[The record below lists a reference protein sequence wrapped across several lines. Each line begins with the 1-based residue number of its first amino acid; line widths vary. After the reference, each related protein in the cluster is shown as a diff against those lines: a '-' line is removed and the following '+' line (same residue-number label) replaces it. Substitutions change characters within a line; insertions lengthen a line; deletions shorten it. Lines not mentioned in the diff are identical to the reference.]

1 VVATGRVAVVGG
13 SLGGLTSALLLR
25 DAGFDVT
32 IYERSGAE
40 LEQRGAGIGFL
51 PDASRYLSE
60 RAGVDLDD
68 ISISTDYIR
77 YFNRDGSIAHDI
89 EHRYRLSSW
98 NTVYRAL
105 LKCFGADR
113 YLLGRE
119 IVGRTEHADSVTV
132 HFSDGAD
139 TEVDLLVCADGITS
153 QFRAE
158 LVPKA
163 TRNYSGYV
171 GWRGMVPESQLDPSV
186 IGQLGDALS
195 YFVYANSHI
204 LVYPIPGLD
213 GSVERGGRLINFV
226 WYRNYLQGGDLDD
239 LLTDAGGAHR
249 DVSIPP
255 GLVSAH
261 HVDEM
266 RATALARLPKV
277 LADAVIAVARPFL
290 QVVYDVEVNSM
301 AFGRTCLVGDA
312 GWVARPHAAAGTAKA
327 AADGWALA
335 DALSHAP
342 SIPDALVV
350 FERKQLALGRQL
362 VDRTRR
368 IGTHSQVTNTWDP
381 RNPEMIFGLREPGR

>member
-1 VVATGRVAVVGG
+1 VVATSRVAVVGG

-60 RAGVDLDD
+60 RAGIDLDD
-68 ISISTDYIR
+68 ISISTDHIR
-77 YFNRDGSIAHDI
+77 YFNRDGTIAHDI

-98 NTVYRAL
+98 NTVYRSL
-105 LKCFGADR
+105 LSCFGPDR

-119 IVGRTEHADSVTV
+119 VVGRTERADVVTV
-132 HFSDGAD
+132 HFSDRS
-139 TEVDLLVCADGITS
+139 TVEVDLLVCADGITS
-153 QFRAE
+153 QFRSE
-158 LVPKA
+158 LVPNA

-186 IGQLGDALS
+186 VGQLGDALS
-195 YFVYANSHI
+195 YFIYANSHI

-213 GSVERGGRLINFV
+213 GSVESGNRLINFV

-239 LLTDAGGAHR
+239 LLTDTGGSRR

-266 RATALARLPKV
+266 RATARARLPKV
-277 LADAVIAVARPFL
+277 LADAVVAVERPFL
-290 QVVYDVEVNSM
+290 QVVYDVEVDAM

-312 GWVARPHAAAGTAKA
+312 GCVARPHAAAGTAKA
-327 AADGWALA
+327 AADGWALL
-335 DALSHAP
+335 DALSLAS
-342 SIPDALVV
+342 SIPEALIL
-350 FERKQLALGRQL
+350 FEREQLALGRQL

>member
-1 VVATGRVAVVGG
+1 MVGG
-13 SLGGLTSALLLR
+13 SLGGLTTALLLR

-68 ISISTDYIR
+68 ISISTDHIR
-77 YFNRDGSIAHDI
+77 YFNRDGTVAHDI
-89 EHRYRLSSW
+89 AHRYRLSSW
-98 NTVYRAL
+98 NTVYRSL
-105 LKCFGADR
+105 LRCFGTDR

-119 IVGRTEHADSVTV
+119 VVGRIENAESVSV
-132 HFSDGAD
+132 HFSDGTSTD
-139 TEVDLLVCADGITS
+139 IDLLVCADGITS

-158 LVPKA
+158 LVPNA
-163 TRNYSGYV
+163 TRQYAGYV
-171 GWRGMVPESQLDPSV
+171 AWRGMIPESQLEPSV
-186 IGQLGDALS
+186 VAALGDALS

-213 GSVERGGRLINFV
+213 GSVQTGGRLINFV
-226 WYRNYLQGGDLDD
+226 WYRNYLQGGDLED
-239 LLTDAGGAHR
+239 LLTDIGGAHR

-255 GLVSAH
+255 GLVSVH
-261 HVDEM
+261 HLDEM
-266 RATALARLPKV
+266 RATARARLPKV
-277 LADAVIAVARPFL
+277 LADAVVAVEQPFL
-290 QVVYDVEVNSM
+290 QVVYDVEVDAM

-312 GWVARPHAAAGTAKA
+312 GWVVRPHAAAGTAKA
-327 AADGWALA
+327 AADGWALVN
-335 DALSHAP
+335 ALSHA
-342 SIPDALVV
+342 SAIPEALVV
-350 FERKQLALGRQL
+350 FEREQLALGRQL
-362 VDRTRR
+362 LDRTRR

>member
-1 VVATGRVAVVGG
+1 VVAAGRVAVVGG

-32 IYERSGAE
+32 IYERSGTE

-60 RAGVDLDD
+60 RGGVDLDE
-68 ISISTDYIR
+68 ISISTDHIR
-77 YFNRDGSIAHDI
+77 YFNRDGTVAHDI
-89 EHRYRLSSW
+89 NHRYRLSSW

-105 LKCFGADR
+105 LRCFGPDR
-113 YLLGRE
+113 YRLGRE
-119 IVGRTEHADSVTV
+119 VVGRTEHPDAVTV
-132 HFSDGAD
+132 HFSDGTAED
-139 TEVDLLVCADGITS
+139 VDLLVCADGISS

-158 LVPKA
+158 LLPNA
-163 TRNYSGYV
+163 TRQYSGYV
-171 GWRGMVPESQLDPSV
+171 GWRGMVPESQLDPTV
-186 IGQLGDALS
+186 VHQLGDALS

-213 GSVERGGRLINFV
+213 GAVHVGGRLINFV
-226 WYRNYLQGGDLDD
+226 WYRNYLEGGDLDD
-239 LLTDAGGAHR
+239 LLTDAGGVRR

-255 GLVSAH
+255 GMMSAH
-261 HVDEM
+261 HVTEM
-266 RATALARLPKV
+266 RATARARLPKV
-277 LADAVIAVARPFL
+277 LADAVVAVEQPFL
-290 QVVYDVEVNSM
+290 QVVYDVEVDAM

-327 AADGWALA
+327 SADGWALV
-335 DALSHAP
+335 DALSHA
-342 SIPDALVV
+342 SNIPAALLA
-350 FERKQLALGRQL
+350 FEREQLALGRQL

>member
-1 VVATGRVAVVGG
+1 VVAAGRVAVVGG

-32 IYERSGAE
+32 IFERSGAE

-60 RAGVDLDD
+60 RAGVYLDD
-68 ISISTDYIR
+68 ISISTDHIR
-77 YFNRDGSIAHDI
+77 YFNRDGTIAHDI

-98 NTVYRAL
+98 NTVYRSL
-105 LKCFGADR
+105 LGCFGPDR

-119 IVGRTEHADSVTV
+119 VVGRTEHADSVMV
-132 HFSDGAD
+132 HFSDGASE
-139 TEVDLLVCADGITS
+139 EVDLLVCADGISS

-158 LVPKA
+158 LVPDA
-163 TRNYSGYV
+163 TRHYAGYV
-171 GWRGMVPESQLDPSV
+171 AWRGMIPESLLEPPV
-186 IGQLGDALS
+186 VAQLGDALS

-213 GSVERGGRLINFV
+213 GSVEPGGRLINFV

-239 LLTDAGGAHR
+239 LLTDTSGTRR
-249 DVSIPP
+249 DVSLPP
-255 GLVSAH
+255 GLVSSH

-266 RATALARLPKV
+266 RATARARLPKV
-277 LADAVIAVARPFL
+277 LADAVLAVEQPFL
-290 QVVYDVEVNSM
+290 QVVYDVEVDAM

-335 DALSHAP
+335 HALSQAR
-342 SIPDALVV
+342 SIPEALVA
-350 FERKQLALGRQL
+350 FERQQLSLGRQL
-362 VDRTRR
+362 LDRTRR

-381 RNPEMIFGLREPGR
+381 HNPEMIFGLREPGR

>member
-1 VVATGRVAVVGG
+1 MVTTGRVAVVGG

-32 IYERSGAE
+32 IYERSGTE

-68 ISISTDYIR
+68 ISISTDHIR
-77 YFNRDGSIAHDI
+77 YFNRDGTVAHDM

-98 NTVYRAL
+98 NTVYRSL
-105 LKCFGADR
+105 LKCFGPGR

-119 IVGRTEHADSVTV
+119 VIGRTEHPDSVTV
-132 HFSDGAD
+132 HFSDGATTD
-139 TEVDLLVCADGITS
+139 VDLLVCADGITS

-158 LVPKA
+158 LLPNA
-163 TRNYSGYV
+163 SRHYAGYV
-171 GWRGMVPESQLDPSV
+171 AWRGMVPERDLDRSV
-186 IGQLGDALS
+186 GAQLGDALS
-195 YFVYANSHI
+195 YFIYANSHI

-213 GSVERGGRLINFV
+213 GAVEPGGRLINFV

-261 HVDEM
+261 HVAEM
-266 RATALARLPKV
+266 RATACARLPKV
-277 LADAVIAVARPFL
+277 LADAVVAVELPFL
-290 QVVYDVEVNSM
+290 QVVYDVEVDAM

-327 AADGWALA
+327 AADGWALV
-335 DALSHAP
+335 DALSHAS

-350 FERKQLALGRQL
+350 FEREQLTLGRQL
-362 VDRTRR
+362 LDRTRR
-368 IGTHSQVTNTWDP
+368 IGAHSQVTNTWDP

>member
-1 VVATGRVAVVGG
+1 VVTTGRVAVVGG

-68 ISISTDYIR
+68 ISISTDHIR
-77 YFNRDGSIAHDI
+77 YFNRDGTIEHDI
-89 EHRYRLSSW
+89 EHSYRLSSW
-98 NTVYRAL
+98 NTVYRSL
-105 LKCFGADR
+105 LRCFGPDR

-119 IVGRTEHADSVTV
+119 VVGRTEHTDSVTV
-132 HFSDGAD
+132 HFSDGATTD
-139 TEVDLLVCADGITS
+139 VDLLVCADGITS

-158 LVPKA
+158 LVPSA
-163 TRNYSGYV
+163 TRHYAGYV
-171 GWRGMVPESQLDPSV
+171 AWRGMVPESQLDPSV
-186 IGQLGDALS
+186 GVALGDALS

-213 GSVERGGRLINFV
+213 GSVELGGRLINFV

-239 LLTDAGGAHR
+239 LLTDTSGTRR

-255 GLVSAH
+255 GMVSAH
-261 HVDEM
+261 HVAEM
-266 RATALARLPKV
+266 RATAAARLPKV
-277 LADAVIAVARPFL
+277 LADAVVAVEQPFL
-290 QVVYDVEVNSM
+290 QVVYDVEVDAM

-327 AADGWALA
+327 AADGWALV
-335 DALSHAP
+335 DALSNAS
-342 SIPDALVV
+342 SIPEALVV
-350 FERKQLALGRQL
+350 FEQEQLALGRQL
-362 VDRTRR
+362 LDRTRR
-368 IGTHSQVTNTWDP
+368 IGSHSQVTNTWDP